1 MVLAGKTKAEIVE
14 GNKAAFEKGEL
25 PALESGAMSYMMSK
39 DAYLTDS
46 GGHNLAHLM
55 IYAPPLEG
63 AAWGADLPKSPVM
76 LIQQFKGAQ
85 PIDVFIVPVGKWSD
99 GTAAPGM

>member
-1 MVLAGKTKAEIVE
+1 
-14 GNKAAFEKGEL
+14 
-25 PALESGAMSYMMSK
+25 
-39 DAYLTDS
+39 
-46 GGHNLAHLM
+46 M